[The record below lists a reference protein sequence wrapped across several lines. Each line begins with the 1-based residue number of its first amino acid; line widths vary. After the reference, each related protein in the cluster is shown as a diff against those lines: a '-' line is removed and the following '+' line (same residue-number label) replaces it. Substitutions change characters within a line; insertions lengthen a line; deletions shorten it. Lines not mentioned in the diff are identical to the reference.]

1 MTRQATAEYVLP
13 VPIGSPLNQFGF
25 SPFSGYWAS
34 ISAPYLE
41 RGNGDL
47 YATKCIDSASPSS
60 CNSSNPL
67 YRSDGYWYAID
78 LPSGSSGLM
87 IDIYDAGFYNRSLTV
102 ETGDYDYGSGSTAD
116 LRYSFYTPDLTPLIH
131 TDNPPASCS
140 SGWAGSDGI
149 WDVDPEDTSPNTKN
163 QWYSFCDIAATTPG
177 RYILQVETLGTGEA
191 INQYALR
198 AYAMSGADP
207 AVQGINDIGIYAN
220 IDAAS
225 STFYLAEIEETH
237 AGKSL
242 EVVIFDPGDA
252 NGDNFITIYDPYGSV
267 PFCSWVVTEED
278 GGIQETG
285 SGSCVIDASDKT
297 YNSDL
302 VTLTIDLDPTYTC
315 NSAGAFGGCW
325 WEINYDYENQAH
337 DRTTWSAR
345 IVGNPIHLVTN

>member
-1 MTRQATAEYVLP
+1 MGRMPRLPIPPPPEDHQFSVSVTSPINTFFLRVFGQNTITMTRQATAEYVLP

-116 LRYSFYTPDLTPLIH
+116 LRYSFYAPDLTPLIH

-207 AVQGINDIGIYAN
+207 AVLRHQRHRH
-220 IDAAS
+220 
-225 STFYLAEIEETH
+225 LRQH
-237 AGKSL
+237 RRRQL
-242 EVVIFDPGDA
+242 HVL
-252 NGDNFITIYDPYGSV
+252 
-267 PFCSWVVTEED
+267 
-278 GGIQETG
+278 
-285 SGSCVIDASDKT
+285 SGR
-297 YNSDL
+297 
-302 VTLTIDLDPTYTC
+302 
-315 NSAGAFGGCW
+315 
-325 WEINYDYENQAH
+325 
-337 DRTTWSAR
+337 DR
-345 IVGNPIHLVTN
+345 GNPRWQEPRSGHLRPR